1 MLPISKLSLVAL
13 ALTTQVAS
21 SFAELSTYEQECY
34 NEWKQSKYYSVAKQY
49 VTVAGSSSGSA
60 VGSSSGSAADA
71 TVGVDDITVPTP
83 AASSSSSGD
92 AGEITAGT
100 LDTNS
105 TSTSTSTSTTTT
117 TTTSST
123 SSGSGASVVTEVIT
137 QTEEEQ
143 RFAAALAT
151 IESLKELHPH
161 ANFSVNTPFV
171 LLTSD
176 EFLAY
181 VNRYSVDANATPI
194 RGSSSS
200 STTTSSDSAAGPMT
214 LASEDS
220 TSGTSGSAIMTS
232 AAADGETV
240 DWQEAGCV
248 TAVKD
253 QGECGACWAFSATAA
268 MESGYCVFSNGSLPS
283 LADQELISCDTA
295 GENQGCG
302 GGYTAYTID
311 YIADTR
317 GGKMCTL
324 DSYPFTSDDGTV
336 ASCALSS
343 CTEVDISVTGYES
356 IREDPDALEDAVRTQ
371 PVSVFLYSGS
381 SAFQYYSGGIL
392 TGDNCDKS
400 GSHSGLAVGFGEA
413 DGIKYWRIKNQWGTD
428 WGEEGYVRVQR
439 RYSGDSEG
447 ACGVELYGVYPTFDG
462 SLTPLTPTS
471 TTATPTATTATPTAT
486 TATPTATTA
495 TPTATTATPSTTD
508 APASTTATPSATKGN
523 IVVTVDDDSVDGD
536 ASADDD
542 SNQSATPAPTLLGSS
557 TPKDCKM

>member
-21 SFAELSTYEQECY
+21 SFAGLSTYEQECY

-60 VGSSSGSAADA
+60 AGSSSGSAADA

-83 AASSSSSGD
+83 AAASSSSGD

-100 LDTNS
+100 LDSN
-105 TSTSTSTSTTTT
+105 STSTSTSTTTT

-181 VNRYSVDANATPI
+181 VNRYSVDASATPI

-220 TSGTSGSAIMTS
+220 ASGTSGSAIMTS

-248 TAVKD
+248 TAVRD

-317 GGKMCTL
+317 SGKMCTL

-392 TGDNCDKS
+392 TGENCDKS

-413 DGIKYWRIKNQWGTD
+413 DDIKYWRIKNQWGTD

-439 RYSGDSEG
+439 RYSGDSEALRCVPDVRRLADPLDAYVDDCHAHG
-447 ACGVELYGVYPTFDG
+447 YHCHSYGYHRYSHGYHRYAYGHHRHSVDHG
-462 SLTPLTPTS
+462 RSCLDHGDS
-471 TTATPTATTATPTAT
+471 
-486 TATPTATTA
+486 
-495 TPTATTATPSTTD
+495 
-508 APASTTATPSATKGN
+508 GN
-523 IVVTVDDDSVDGD
+523 IVVTVDDDSSVDGD
-536 ASADDD
+536 ASTDDD